1 MSNYI
6 KYALLM
12 LACLIMASGCA
23 TDRLLKKETASIQ
36 KERENV
42 TPIDQAKPER
52 PKETLKIE
60 AVSPLKGKTITLTAN
75 KASFTE
81 VFSAIADRAG
91 LDLVM
96 DSRLVPGS
104 GTEQLQQQVSGEAGK
119 VKPSNDRIVLPPV
132 TISFNRTPLAEALD
146 NLTSSLH
153 IYYQVNGRTISV
165 KGTES
170 KTFHLNFLS
179 SQKQTNLS
187 VGGDV
192 LGSSN
197 VGSSSS
203 SGSASSTTG
212 SGSTSLSGEFSI
224 RDSIPAATNDICT
237 QIEETVKSSLT
248 SHGTYSLNRALG
260 FLEVNDMRDSLERI
274 DSYIRTI
281 KKFYNSQVL
290 ITAKV
295 VEVRLNDKSQYG
307 IDWTSVNTSIG
318 DFKFRPINQNLALST
333 TNLTPALEI
342 EIHSDKHGFDAAINA
357 LEEFGDVKVLSNPKV
372 RATNGQPAL
381 ISVGTNNT
389 YLQEIKLTTT
399 SDGNTTII
407 TPDVTIGSIFDGI
420 MLGVVPNIDLENGS
434 VNMNVTPIK
443 SRIVSLDERTIS
455 GNVYTLPTVAL
466 EEASSQIRVKSGNII
481 AMGGLINKSLADQSK
496 SIPILGDIPFI
507 GYLFSQKIKSVQT
520 DELVILLE
528 PVILAQE

>member
-1 MSNYI
+1 MSNHI
-6 KYALLM
+6 KHALLL
-12 LACLIMASGCA
+12 LACFILASGCA
-23 TDRLLKKETASIQ
+23 TDRLLKKESASIQ
-36 KERENV
+36 KEKENV
-42 TPIDQAKPER
+42 SPIVPAKPEG
-52 PKETLKIE
+52 PKELPKIE
-60 AVSPLKGKTITLTAN
+60 SVSPLKGKTITLTAN

-104 GTEQLQQQVSGEAGK
+104 GAEQPLQVSGEAGK
-119 VKPSNDRIVLPPV
+119 VKQSNDRIVLPPV

-146 NLTSSLH
+146 NLASSLH
-153 IYYQVNGRTISV
+153 IFYQVNGRTISV

-179 SQKQTNLS
+179 SQKQTSLS

-192 LGSSN
+192 LGNSYTGPST
-197 VGSSSS
+197 S
-203 SGSASSTTG
+203 SGSATAGTS

-224 RDSIPAATNDICT
+224 RDSIPAATNDICA
-237 QIEETVKSSLT
+237 QIEETVKSSL
-248 SHGTYSLNRALG
+248 SRHGTYSLNRALG
-260 FLEVNDMRDSLERI
+260 FLEVNDMRDSIERI

-318 DFKFRPINQNLALST
+318 DFKFRPINQNLALPTSS
-333 TNLTPALEI
+333 LTPALEI
-342 EIHSDKHGFDAAINA
+342 EVHSDKHGFDAAMNA

-389 YLQEIKLTTT
+389 YIQEIKLTTT

-434 VNMNVTPIK
+434 INMNITPIK
-443 SRIVSLDERTIS
+443 SRIVSMDERTIS
-455 GNVYTLPTVAL
+455 GNVYTLPKVAL

-481 AMGGLINKSLADQSK
+481 AMGGLINKSLGDESK
-496 SIPILGDIPFI
+496 SIPILGDIPFL
-507 GYLFSQKIKSVQT
+507 GYLFSQKIKTVQT
-520 DELVILLE
+520 EELVILLE
-528 PVILAQE
+528 PIILAQE